1 MIFENRAMKNK
12 LQKVFCSNYLVY
24 KYFLLNPK
32 ALEAPFSRRSNA
44 PSNIQIRQKLAKLS
58 KKPKGMYLIIDNRLG
73 QILSEHSVYGLAD
86 PGQGQRGC
94 R

>member
-1 MIFENRAMKNK
+1 MLFGTVLHTVVLTPTGVGRNHIFDFSQKYFSKIIFENRVMKNK

-24 KYFLLNPK
+24 TYFLLNPK

-58 KKPKGMYLIIDNRLG
+58 
-73 QILSEHSVYGLAD
+73 
-86 PGQGQRGC
+86 
-94 R
+94 